1 MCTLIEVKNLAKAFG
16 VSKVLQDISFFAKK
30 NEVIAILGPSG
41 SGKSTLLRSLV
52 NLERIDF
59 GDIII
64 DGQTLVKNGVYT
76 TPQTRKQITAKMGM
90 VFQNFNLFPHL
101 TVRGNLEITPKQ
113 LKLYTK
119 EAIQKQSEELL
130 QKVGLLEKANEYPAK
145 LSGGQKQR
153 VAIAR
158 TLMLKPEIL
167 LFDEPTS
174 ALDPELTGEVLKVI
188 KELAQENMTMLV
200 VTHEMGFAREVADRI
215 VFMDN
220 GEIVETATPLEFF
233 QNPQTRRAQIFLQNH
248 FN

>member
-1 MCTLIEVKNLAKAFG
+1 M
-16 VSKVLQDISFFAKK
+16 
-30 NEVIAILGPSG
+30 IAILGPSG

-101 TVRGNLEITPKQ
+101 TVRENLEITPKQ

-158 TLMLKPEIL
+158 ALMLKPEIL

-174 ALDPELTGEVLKVI
+174 ALDL
-188 KELAQENMTMLV
+188 N
-200 VTHEMGFAREVADRI
+200 
-215 VFMDN
+215 
-220 GEIVETATPLEFF
+220 
-233 QNPQTRRAQIFLQNH
+233 
-248 FN
+248 

>member
-1 MCTLIEVKNLAKAFG
+1 MIEVKNLAKAFG
-16 VSKVLQDISFFAKK
+16 ISKVLQDISFSVEK

-64 DGQTLVKNGVYT
+64 DGQALVKNGAYA

-101 TVRGNLEITPKQ
+101 TVRENLELTPKQ
-113 LKLYTK
+113 LKLFSK
-119 EAIQKQSEELL
+119 EEIQRQSEELL
-130 QKVGLLEKANEYPAK
+130 TKVGLIEKANEYPAK

-158 TLMLKPEIL
+158 ALMLKPKIL

-174 ALDPELTGEVLKVI
+174 ALDPELTGEVLKVM

-200 VTHEMGFAREVADRI
+200 VTHEMGFAKEVADRI
-215 VFMDN
+215 VFMDS
-220 GEIVETATPLEFF
+220 GEIIESGSPREFF
-233 QNPQTRRAQIFLQNH
+233 SNPQSRRAQLFLQNH
-248 FN
+248 LK